1 LKIKKREFYQKYEK
15 LEEKYLTNINRQNF
29 NHQSPIK
36 IRSLLLMFEPE
47 IETKAAKQKHPNGEE
62 SPT

>member
-1 LKIKKREFYQKYEK
+1 MKK